1 MCPRIAIC
9 YNQSRYPVSSGA
21 ITYTSDIVWDIG
33 EQIVH
38 TRYIDVEQKYHY
50 HDDH

>member
-9 YNQSRYPVSSGA
+9 YNQSRYLVPSEV
-21 ITYTSDIVWDIG
+21 ITYTGDIVWDIS
-33 EQIVH
+33 EQVVH
-38 TRYIDVEQKYHY
+38 TRYIDVDQKEHY